1 MRSLMSVIAEVYLRI
16 VSDKDYNYQ
25 KRIDKTLKKGEED
38 WAMPK
43 YISGDLKEEY
53 FNDMKVYYVNSN
65 SNYKNV
71 LFYIHGGYYL
81 HQPTKYHV
89 KMLKRIIKDGNTM
102 LVFPLYPKAPWHTVE
117 DSFDSMVSLFK
128 KIQEENND
136 KRIILSGD
144 SSGGGYALALAE
156 SLSKQPNE
164 LILLSPWIDITMKNE
179 EGKDK
184 YLKVDPKICIKK
196 GHYAGNA
203 WRGKYPS
210 EDYHVSP
217 INGVLSKLQ
226 NVTIFIGTHEFLY
239 PDNVLLFNKLKEN
252 NVNATLIV
260 GDRLNHVYPAFPTRE
275 GHKAV
280 NQIREIINRK
290 TLD

>member
-1 MRSLMSVIAEVYLRI
+1 MSFIAEIYLRI

-25 KRIDKTLKKGEED
+25 KRINKMLKNGEED
-38 WAMPK
+38 WVMPN
-43 YISGDLKEEY
+43 YISHDLKEENY
-53 FNDMKVYYVNSN
+53 HGMKVYYANSN
-65 SNYKNV
+65 SHYKNI

-117 DSFDSMVSLFK
+117 DSFDDMVSLFK
-128 KIQEENND
+128 KIQEENKD
-136 KRIILSGD
+136 KGIILSGD

-156 SLSKQPNE
+156 SLSKQPDE
-164 LILLSPWIDITMKNE
+164 LILLSPWIDITMQNE
-179 EGKDK
+179 EAQK
-184 YLKVDPKICIKK
+184 YLKSDPKICIKK
-196 GHYAGNA
+196 GIYSGNV
-203 WRGKYPS
+203 WRGKYTAD
-210 EDYHVSP
+210 DYHVSP
-217 INGVLSKLQ
+217 INGDLSKLN

-239 PDNVLLFNKLKEN
+239 ADNVLLYNKLKEN
-252 NVNATLIV
+252 NVATTLIV
-260 GDRLNHVYPAFPTRE
+260 GEKQNHVYPAFPTRE
-275 GHKAV
+275 GHKAI